1 MAKAKKALGTLTKE
15 KCNLLIYQLGSSKA
29 TPLLNILKLKLC
41 AKFHDQKKQITEVC
55 CTYTNGN
62 ICIHTL
68 MENIANG
75 GIFKS
80 KKQKFKNEE
89 CYYNLRHVSIVLF
102 A

>member
-1 MAKAKKALGTLTKE
+1 
-15 KCNLLIYQLGSSKA
+15 
-29 TPLLNILKLKLC
+29 
-41 AKFHDQKKQITEVC
+41 
-55 CTYTNGN
+55 
-62 ICIHTL
+62 